1 MLSNNS
7 LKRCGVFR
15 VIPII
20 TLVVDEA
27 SQIEIGDY
35 VPVFNKFKTTIRKVC
50 FIGDDKQLPP
60 HGQEDIADLQSI
72 FELGN
77 LRQSALFLDT
87 QYRMPPQIG
96 EFISGAI
103 YDGKLQSFLDHPI
116 KDSTL
121 ACRFFDIA
129 GGREHCYDNSYM
141 NDLEL
146 KAVLR
151 IARQFQ
157 TDGKSYRIITPYDGQ
172 RTVIENGLK
181 EENLFWEDK
190 CFNVDSFQGNED
202 DYIVI
207 SLVRSQA
214 LGFLKNLRRTN
225 VMLTRCKRGMFICS
239 SRVFLEGSASKSLVG
254 KLLKHVGEQGWLEL
268 SDLEAGN
275 Y

>member
-1 MLSNNS
+1 MLSNQT
-7 LKRCGVFR
+7 LRFAGVLR
-15 VIPII
+15 MVPIT

-35 VPVFNKFKTTIRKVC
+35 IPVFTNFVSTIRKVC

-60 HGQEDIADLQSI
+60 HGQEDIPSLQSI

-77 LRQSALFLDT
+77 LRELALFLDT

-96 EFISGAI
+96 GFISHAI
-103 YDGKLQSFLDHPI
+103 YDDKLQSFSDHPI
-116 KDSTL
+116 KNSTL
-121 ACRFFDIA
+121 ACRFIDIV
-129 GGREHCYDNSYM
+129 GGREHLHEKSYM
-141 NDLEL
+141 NELEL

-151 IARQFQ
+151 IARQFEAEE
-157 TDGKSYRIITPYDGQ
+157 KSYRIITPYDAQ
-172 RTVIENGLK
+172 RTFIENGLK
-181 EENLFWEDK
+181 EEELSWEDK

-202 DYIVI
+202 DYIII

-239 SRVFLEGSASKSLVG
+239 SRAFLKGPGSKSLVG
-254 KLLKHVGEQGWLEL
+254 KMLKHVGEEGWLEL
-268 SDLEAGN
+268 ADLEAGK